1 MAESRGDLTPMMRQY
16 FELTEQYDD
25 CLLLFQVGDFYEAFC
40 DAAEEVSKV
49 LEVTLTQREDSTGTY
64 RMAGIPIDN
73 AASYVEG
80 LLDAGY
86 RVAVADQVEDPDEA
100 SGVVDRAVTRV
111 VTPGTVTDDEL
122 LAGSATYLAC
132 LARETDAERVN
143 GASAPTAGART
154 NGASAPTAGA
164 RTNGASADPASA
176 THAVAFLDVST
187 GEFRVTSV
195 ESRRRAVE
203 ELDRVGPAEVV
214 FAPEFAD
221 ADDAEDTDDADDT
234 EDTDADQP
242 TDRDTLAETF
252 DLQTATT
259 VYDPEAF
266 DTDSA
271 RDRVGRY
278 VDQPDAVLATDAE
291 LRACGG
297 LLAYAEYTQ
306 GDGVRGDVPEEPA
319 AVGDTGGSG
328 DAEEPADPTD
338 SDPTLGYVT
347 RIRRYDPDDALR
359 LDPTAIRSLELF
371 ANRTREN
378 GPTLLGVVDDTS
390 SALGRRRLE
399 SWLRRPLLDT
409 ARIDARQSAVAEFAE
424 RSLIRAEV
432 RDLLESVY
440 DVERLLGRVARSRA
454 NARDLRSLKTTLDT
468 VPALKS
474 ALESVEQADSERLVA
489 LRDRLDEL
497 ADVRGLIDDAISE
510 DPPAEITEGGI
521 IASGYDDE
529 LDDLRETER
538 SGREWVADLEA
549 QERERTG
556 IDSLSVGYNQVH
568 GYYIEVTKPNLDRVP
583 DDYTRRQTLKNSER
597 FYTPELKRRED
608 EIIGAEERADSLEY
622 DLFREVRGAV
632 AEEAERVQDVA
643 DALAELDTLATLAE
657 VAVARDWTRPSVIDY
672 DAERAESADGSPPA
686 IDIENGRHPVVA
698 DAQSSFVPN
707 DTHLGDSRIVVV
719 TGPNMSG
726 KSTYMRQ
733 VALICLLAQ
742 VGSFVPADSARL
754 PTLDRIF
761 TRVGASDDIA
771 GGQSTFMREMSE
783 LTDILHDA
791 TERSLVLLDE
801 VGRGTSTTDGLSIAW
816 ATTEFVHDEIGAFT
830 LFATHYH
837 ELTAIVDDL
846 PGVTNRH
853 FAADRDDSGVTFRHE
868 VREGPASSSYGVEV
882 AGLAGVPDPVVG
894 RSRELVEVG
903 GPGGGTGTEASD
915 VGAGDGEVA
924 GAEGSD
930 AEDADAS
937 ASSASDESGAVADTV
952 QATLEGDPAADDPDA
967 SASADADASTPPVD
981 GETVADLLT
990 ELRGIDV
997 ADTTPL
1003 DALNRLH
1010 DLRELAESAD
1020 LADGDGDVN
1029 ESAVDTDTDR

>member
-132 LARETDAERVN
+132 LARETDRN
-143 GASAPTAGART
+143 RT
-154 NGASAPTAGA
+154 NGT
-164 RTNGASADPASA
+164 SADPTSA

-221 ADDAEDTDDADDT
+221 
-234 EDTDADQP
+234 DTDASD
-242 TDRDTLAETF
+242 TDESDDTLAETF
-252 DLQTATT
+252 DIRATTT
-259 VYDPEAF
+259 VYDPDAF
-266 DTDSA
+266 DTDTA

-278 VDQPDAVLATDAE
+278 VENPDAVLATGAE
-291 LRACGG
+291 LRVCGG

-306 GDGVRGDVPEEPA
+306 GDGVRGDVPEEPS
-319 AVGDTGGSG
+319 AVGDTGGDDTAGSD
-328 DAEEPADPTD
+328 DAGESAETDDPTD
-338 SDPTLGYVT
+338 ADPTLGYVT
-347 RIRRYDPDDALR
+347 RIRRYDPDEALR

-371 ANRTREN
+371 ANRTRED

-409 ARIDARQSAVAEFAE
+409 ARIDARQSAVTEFAD

-432 RDLLESVY
+432 RELLESVY
-440 DVERLLGRVARSRA
+440 DVERLVGRVARSRA

-474 ALESVEQADSERLVA
+474 ALNPVEQADSERLVA
-489 LRDRLDEL
+489 LRERLDEL

-529 LDDLRETER
+529 LDELRETEQ

-549 QERERTG
+549 HERERTG

-608 EIIGAEERADSLEY
+608 EIIGAAERADSLEY
-622 DLFREVRGAV
+622 DLFREVRREV
-632 AEEAERVQDVA
+632 AAEAERVQDVA

-657 VAVARDWTRPSVIDY
+657 IAVARDWTRPEVVEYDPTDPAPISID
-672 DAERAESADGSPPA
+672 A
-686 IDIENGRHPVVA
+686 GRHPVVA
-698 DAQSSFVPN
+698 DAQERFVSN
-707 DTHLGDSRIVVV
+707 DTHLGDSRIAVI

-742 VGSFVPADSARL
+742 VGSFVPADAARL

-816 ATTEFVHDEIGAFT
+816 ATTEFVHSEIGAFT

-837 ELTAIVDDL
+837 ELTDIADEL
-846 PGVTNRH
+846 AGVTNRH
-853 FAADRDDSGVTFRHE
+853 FSADRDDSGVTFRHE
-868 VREGPASSSYGVEV
+868 IREGPASSSYGVEV
-882 AGLAGVPDPVVG
+882 AGLAGVPDRVVG
-894 RSRELVEVG
+894 RSRELVERG
-903 GPGGGTGTEASD
+903 GPGGEIGVADTDDEDTGGE
-915 VGAGDGEVA
+915 GADT
-924 GAEGSD
+924 
-930 AEDADAS
+930 S
-937 ASSASDESGAVADTV
+937 ASSETENPESGDSDTV
-952 QATLEGDPAADDPDA
+952 QATLEGDPATGASDLETSEDGDAGTALADEA
-967 SASADADASTPPVD
+967 
-981 GETVADLLT
+981 VAEVLA

-1010 DLRELAESAD
+1010 DLRELADSTD
-1020 LADGDGDVN
+1020 LAERGATQNATD
-1029 ESAVDTDTDR
+1029 SASETSTDPTATDTER

>member
-1 MAESRGDLTPMMRQY
+1 
-16 FELTEQYDD
+16 
-25 CLLLFQVGDFYEAFC
+25 
-40 DAAEEVSKV
+40 
-49 LEVTLTQREDSTGTY
+49 
-64 RMAGIPIDN
+64 
-73 AASYVEG
+73 
-80 LLDAGY
+80 
-86 RVAVADQVEDPDEA
+86 
-100 SGVVDRAVTRV
+100 
-111 VTPGTVTDDEL
+111 
-122 LAGSATYLAC
+122 
-132 LARETDAERVN
+132 
-143 GASAPTAGART
+143 
-154 NGASAPTAGA
+154 
-164 RTNGASADPASA
+164 
-176 THAVAFLDVST
+176 
-187 GEFRVTSV
+187 
-195 ESRRRAVE
+195 VE

-214 FAPEFAD
+214 FAPEFAGGD
-221 ADDAEDTDDADDT
+221 DDAVSDTTDDDTDDGTDDDADDT
-234 EDTDADQP
+234 LAD
-242 TDRDTLAETF
+242 TF
-252 DLQTATT
+252 DLQATTT
-259 VYDPEAF
+259 VYDPDAF

-278 VDQPDAVLATDAE
+278 VEEPDAVLATDAE

-319 AVGDTGGSG
+319 AVGVSG
-328 DAEEPADPTD
+328 ADDDPTD
-338 SDPTLGYVT
+338 ADPTLGYVT

-371 ANRTREN
+371 DSRTRED

-409 ARIDARQSAVAEFAE
+409 ARIDARQAAVAEFAE
-424 RSLIRAEV
+424 QSLVRAEA
-432 RDLLESVY
+432 RDLLEAVY

-454 NARDLRSLKTTLDT
+454 NARDLRSLQTTLDT
-468 VPALKS
+468 VPELKA
-474 ALESVEQADSERLVA
+474 ALESVESSRLVA
-489 LRDRLDEL
+489 LRERLDEL
-497 ADVRGLIDDAISE
+497 ADVRGLVDDAISE
-510 DPPAEITEGGI
+510 DPPTEITEGGV
-521 IASGYDDE
+521 IAPGYDDE
-529 LDDLRETER
+529 LDDLRETEQ

-549 QERERTG
+549 RERERTG

-568 GYYIEVTKPNLDRVP
+568 GYYIEVTKPNLDSVP

-608 EIIGAEERADSLEY
+608 EILGAAERADSLEY
-622 DLFREVRGAV
+622 DLFREVRRDV
-632 AEEAERVQDVA
+632 AAEAERIQDVA

-657 VAVARDWTRPSVIDY
+657 VAVDRDWTRPEVVDY
-672 DAERAESADGSPPA
+672 DAERAESGDDSPPA
-686 IDIENGRHPVVA
+686 IDIEGGRHPVVA

-707 DTHLGDSRIVVV
+707 DTHLGDRRIAVI

-742 VGSFVPADSARL
+742 VGSFVPADAARL

-816 ATTEFVHDEIGAFT
+816 ATTEFVHDEVGAFT

-837 ELTAIVDDL
+837 ELTAIADEL
-846 PGVTNRH
+846 PGVANLH

-882 AGLAGVPDPVVG
+882 AGLAGVPDPVVS
-894 RSRELVEVG
+894 RSRELVERG
-903 GPGGGTGTEASD
+903 GPGGSS
-915 VGAGDGEVA
+915 GDGDAETPPTDSA
-924 GAEGSD
+924 GADRE
-930 AEDADAS
+930 ES
-937 ASSASDESGAVADTV
+937 APSETV
-952 QATLEGDPAADDPDA
+952 QATLEGDPATEASDSEAGDDATPAVAD
-967 SASADADASTPPVD
+967 
-981 GETVADLLT
+981 ETVADLLA
-990 ELRGIDV
+990 ELRDVDV

-1010 DLRELAESAD
+1010 ELRELAESAD
-1020 LADGDGDVN
+1020 IPEEAVATDSTDDLA
-1029 ESAVDTDTDR
+1029 TDADR

>member
-25 CLLLFQVGDFYEAFC
+25 CLVLFQVGDFYEAFC

-132 LARETDAERVN
+132 LARETESERMH
-143 GASAPTAGART
+143 GASAHTVGART
-154 NGASAPTAGA
+154 NGT
-164 RTNGASADPASA
+164 SADPADA

-195 ESRRRAVE
+195 DSRRRAVE

-214 FAPEFAD
+214 FAPEFAGDDGDDARSSDGATD
-221 ADDAEDTDDADDT
+221 ADDETADADTDSPLA
-234 EDTDADQP
+234 
-242 TDRDTLAETF
+242 RDTLADTF
-252 DLQTATT
+252 DLRAATT
-259 VYDPEAF
+259 VYDPDAF

-278 VDQPDAVLATDAE
+278 VEEPDAVLATDAE

-319 AVGDTGGSG
+319 AVGVSG
-328 DAEEPADPTD
+328 ADDDPTD
-338 SDPTLGYVT
+338 ADPTLGYVT

-371 ANRTREN
+371 ENRTRED

-409 ARIDARQSAVAEFAE
+409 DRIGARQSAVAEFADL
-424 RSLIRAEV
+424 SLVRAEV
-432 RDLLESVY
+432 RDLLEAVY

-454 NARDLRSLKTTLDT
+454 NARDLRSLVTTLDT
-468 VPALKS
+468 VPELKA
-474 ALESVEQADSERLVA
+474 ALESVESARLVA
-489 LRDRLDEL
+489 LRERLDEL
-497 ADVRGLIDDAISE
+497 ADVRGLVDDAISE
-510 DPPAEITEGGI
+510 DPPTEITEGGV
-521 IASGYDDE
+521 IAPGYDDE
-529 LDDLRETER
+529 LDDLRETEQ

-568 GYYIEVTKPNLDRVP
+568 GYYIEVTKPNLDSVP

-608 EIIGAEERADSLEY
+608 EIIGAAERADSLEY
-622 DLFREVRGAV
+622 DLFRAVRREVAG
-632 AEEAERVQDVA
+632 EAERIQDVA
-643 DALAELDTLATLAE
+643 DALAELDALATLAE
-657 VAVARDWTRPSVIDY
+657 VAVARDWTRPEVVSY
-672 DAERAESADGSPPA
+672 DAAQDESGDGSAPA
-686 IDIENGRHPVVA
+686 IDIEGGRHPVVA
-698 DAQSSFVPN
+698 DAQSSFVAN
-707 DTHLGDSRIVVV
+707 DTHLGERRIAVV

-742 VGSFVPADSARL
+742 VGSFVPADAARL

-816 ATTEFVHDEIGAFT
+816 ATTEFVHDEVGAFT

-837 ELTAIVDDL
+837 ELTAIADEL
-846 PGVTNRH
+846 PGVRNLH
-853 FAADRDDSGVTFRHE
+853 FAADRDDAGVTFRHE

-894 RSRELVEVG
+894 RSRELVERG
-903 GPGGGTGTEASD
+903 GPGGQGVDGAATPTDDSAAS
-915 VGAGDGEVA
+915 GPGD
-924 GAEGSD
+924 SD
-930 AEDADAS
+930 AGE
-937 ASSASDESGAVADTV
+937 TV
-952 QATLEGDPAADDPDA
+952 QATLEGDPATETPGEETVGSDEGADR
-967 SASADADASTPPVD
+967 DAD
-981 GETVADLLT
+981 ETVTTLLA
-990 ELRGIDV
+990 ELRDV
-997 ADTTPL
+997 DIADTTPL

-1010 DLRELAESAD
+1010 DLRELAEQAD
-1020 LADGDGDVN
+1020 VPDDV
-1029 ESAVDTDTDR
+1029 TPTDRAAATDETHDEATTVDSATDSDR

>member
-1 MAESRGDLTPMMRQY
+1 MPAVTGPPPEMAESRGDLTPMMRQY
-16 FELTEQYDD
+16 FELTAEYDD
-25 CLLLFQVGDFYEAFC
+25 CLVLFQVGDFYEAFC

-132 LARETDAERVN
+132 LARETDTERVN
-143 GASAPTAGART
+143 GASAHTAGART
-154 NGASAPTAGA
+154 NGASAHT
-164 RTNGASADPASA
+164 TDA

-195 ESRRRAVE
+195 ESRRRAIE
-203 ELDRVGPAEVV
+203 ELDRVDPAEVV

-221 ADDAEDTDDADDT
+221 TGGDDGENTAGTDESDADDPGA
-234 EDTDADQP
+234 TDP
-242 TDRDTLAETF
+242 RLAETF
-252 DLQTATT
+252 DLRAATT
-259 VYDPEAF
+259 VYDPDAF

-278 VDQPDAVLATDAE
+278 VDEPDAVLATDAE

-328 DAEEPADPTD
+328 DAEESADTTDDPTD
-338 SDPTLGYVT
+338 ADPTLGYVT

-371 ANRTREN
+371 ENRTRED

-409 ARIDARQSAVAEFAE
+409 GRIDARQAAVAAFAE
-424 RSLIRAEV
+424 ESLVRAEV
-432 RDLLESVY
+432 RDLLEAVY

-468 VPALKS
+468 VPELKS
-474 ALESVEQADSERLVA
+474 ALASVDQADSDRLVA

-521 IASGYDDE
+521 VASGYDDE
-529 LDDLRETER
+529 LDALRETEQ

-549 QERERTG
+549 RERERTG

-608 EIIGAEERADSLEY
+608 EIIGAAERADALEY
-622 DLFREVRGAV
+622 DLFREVRRAV

-657 VAVARDWTRPSVIDY
+657 IAVDRDWTRPEVVDY
-672 DAERAESADGSPPA
+672 DAERADSADESAPA
-686 IDIENGRHPVVA
+686 IDIEHGRHPVVA

-707 DTHLGDSRIVVV
+707 DTHLGDSRVAVV

-742 VGSFVPADSARL
+742 VGSFVPADAARL

-837 ELTAIVDDL
+837 ELTAIADEL

-882 AGLAGVPDPVVG
+882 AGLAGVPDPVVA
-894 RSRELVEVG
+894 RSRDLVAVG
-903 GPGGGTGTEASD
+903 GPGGPSDATDAEGTTTTDPEETPTTDAEASD
-915 VGAGDGEVA
+915 TGE
-924 GAEGSD
+924 
-930 AEDADAS
+930 
-937 ASSASDESGAVADTV
+937 TV
-952 QATLEGDPAADDPDA
+952 QATLEGDPATEPSDPETGEGDGAATAD
-967 SASADADASTPPVD
+967 
-981 GETVADLLT
+981 ETVADLLA
-990 ELRGIDV
+990 ELREIDV

-1010 DLRELAESAD
+1010 DLRELAASAD
-1020 LADGDGDVN
+1020 VSAADATETASETTADHT
-1029 ESAVDTDTDR
+1029 ATDTDR

>member
-1 MAESRGDLTPMMRQY
+1 MPAVTGPPPEMAESRGDLTPMMRQY

-25 CLLLFQVGDFYEAFC
+25 CLVLFQVGDFYEAFC

-132 LARETDAERVN
+132 LARETDAER
-143 GASAPTAGART
+143 
-154 NGASAPTAGA
+154 
-164 RTNGASADPASA
+164 TNGASADPANA

-195 ESRRRAVE
+195 DSRRRAVE
-203 ELDRVGPAEVV
+203 ELDRVDPAEVV
-214 FAPEFAD
+214 FAPEFAGAGD
-221 ADDAEDTDDADDT
+221 SDNPTDGDGADAEDAGADDAADSD
-234 EDTDADQP
+234 
-242 TDRDTLAETF
+242 DTLADTF
-252 DLQTATT
+252 DLQTTTT
-259 VYDPEAF
+259 VYDPNAF

-271 RDRVGRY
+271 RGRVGRY
-278 VDQPDAVLATDAE
+278 VEEPDAVLATDAE

-297 LLAYAEYTQ
+297 LLGYAEYTQ

-319 AVGDTGGSG
+319 AVGVSG
-328 DAEEPADPTD
+328 TDDDPTD
-338 SDPTLGYVT
+338 ADPTLGYVT

-371 ANRTREN
+371 DNRTRED

-390 SALGRRRLE
+390 SSLGRRRLE

-409 ARIDARQSAVAEFAE
+409 ARIDARQAAVAEFAE
-424 RSLIRAEV
+424 ESLVRAEV
-432 RDLLESVY
+432 RDLLEAVY

-454 NARDLRSLKTTLDT
+454 NARDLRSLQTTLDT
-468 VPALKS
+468 VPELKA
-474 ALESVEQADSERLVA
+474 ALEPVGSSRLVA
-489 LRDRLDEL
+489 LRERLDEL
-497 ADVRGLIDDAISE
+497 VDVRGLIEDAIHE
-510 DPPAEITEGGI
+510 DPPTEITEGGV
-521 IASGYDDE
+521 IAAGYDDE
-529 LDDLRETER
+529 LDDLRETEQ

-549 QERERTG
+549 RERERTG

-568 GYYIEVTKPNLDRVP
+568 GYYIEVTKPNLDSVP

-608 EIIGAEERADSLEY
+608 EIIGAAERADSLEY
-622 DLFREVRGAV
+622 DLFREVRSEI
-632 AEEAERVQDVA
+632 AEEAERIQDVA

-657 VAVARDWTRPSVIDY
+657 VAVDRDWTRPEVLDY
-672 DAERAESADGSPPA
+672 DTERAESAADSAPA

-707 DTHLGDSRIVVV
+707 DTHLGDSRIAVV

-742 VGSFVPADSARL
+742 VGSFVPADAARL

-816 ATTEFVHDEIGAFT
+816 ATTEFVHDEVGAFT

-837 ELTAIVDDL
+837 ELTAIADEL
-846 PGVTNRH
+846 PGVTNLH

-894 RSRELVEVG
+894 RSRELVERG
-903 GPGGGTGTEASD
+903 GPGGRSDTDDEATPPTDS
-915 VGAGDGEVA
+915 V
-924 GAEGSD
+924 
-930 AEDADAS
+930 DADRETS
-937 ASSASDESGAVADTV
+937 APSETV
-952 QATLEGDPAADDPDA
+952 QATLEGDPATEAADSVAGDDA
-967 SASADADASTPPVD
+967 TPTVAD
-981 GETVADLLT
+981 ETVAHLLAK
-990 ELRGIDV
+990 LRDVDV

-1020 LADGDGDVN
+1020 IPEEAVSTDPTDPTDDLA
-1029 ESAVDTDTDR
+1029 TDSDR

>member
-25 CLLLFQVGDFYEAFC
+25 CLVLFQVGDFYEAFC

-143 GASAPTAGART
+143 GASARAAGGRV
-154 NGASAPTAGA
+154 NGASARA
-164 RTNGASADPASA
+164 ADA

-195 ESRRRAVE
+195 DSRRRAVE

-214 FAPEFAD
+214 FAPEFASEDEDTVNGD
-221 ADDAEDTDDADDT
+221 ADDSDGDAEDATAG
-234 EDTDADQP
+234 A
-242 TDRDTLAETF
+242 RLAETF
-252 DLQTATT
+252 DLRAAAT
-259 VYDPEAF
+259 VSDPDAF

-271 RDRVGRY
+271 RQRVGRY
-278 VDQPDAVLATDAE
+278 VEEPDAVLATDAE

-319 AVGDTGGSG
+319 AVGVSG
-328 DAEEPADPTD
+328 ADDDPTD
-338 SDPTLGYVT
+338 ADPTLGYVT

-371 ANRTREN
+371 ENRTRED

-409 ARIDARQSAVAEFAE
+409 ARIDARQSAVAEFADL
-424 RSLIRAEV
+424 SLVRAEA
-432 RDLLESVY
+432 RDLLEAVY

-454 NARDLRSLKTTLDT
+454 NARDLRSLQTTLDT
-468 VPALKS
+468 VPELKA
-474 ALESVEQADSERLVA
+474 ALESVESGRLVA
-489 LRDRLDEL
+489 LRERLDKL

-510 DPPAEITEGGI
+510 DPPTEITEGGV
-521 IASGYDDE
+521 IAPGYDEE
-529 LDDLRETER
+529 LDDLRETEQ

-549 QERERTG
+549 RERERTG

-608 EIIGAEERADSLEY
+608 EIIGAAERADSREY
-622 DLFREVRGAV
+622 DLFRDVRREVA
-632 AEEAERVQDVA
+632 AEAERIQDVA

-657 VAVARDWTRPSVIDY
+657 VAVDRDWTRPEVVDY
-672 DAERAESADGSPPA
+672 ATERAEATDDARPA
-686 IDIENGRHPVVA
+686 IDIEGGRHPVVA

-707 DTHLGDSRIVVV
+707 DTHLGAQRVAVV

-742 VGSFVPADSARL
+742 VGSFVPADAARL

-816 ATTEFVHDEIGAFT
+816 ATTEFVHDEVGAFT

-837 ELTAIVDDL
+837 ELTAIADEL
-846 PGVTNRH
+846 PGVTNLH
-853 FAADRDDSGVTFRHE
+853 FAADRDDAGVTFRHE

-882 AGLAGVPDPVVG
+882 AGLAGVPDPVVN
-894 RSRELVEVG
+894 RSRELVERG
-903 GPGGGTGTEASD
+903 GPGGRGVE
-915 VGAGDGEVA
+915 DGETSA
-924 GAEGSD
+924 TGA
-930 AEDADAS
+930 AESGPEDVDAS
-937 ASSASDESGAVADTV
+937 GTV
-952 QATLEGDPAADDPDA
+952 QATLEGDPATETPDA
-967 SASADADASTPPVD
+967 ETDDGADTTAEAGEVASD
-981 GETVADLLT
+981 ETVTTLLA
-990 ELRGIDV
+990 ELRGVDV

-1003 DALNRLH
+1003 DALARLH
-1010 DLRELAESAD
+1010 ELRELAEAAD
-1020 LADGDGDVN
+1020 VPADATTTDSLGETDETGDAPNTGDAAEPN
-1029 ESAVDTDTDR
+1029 R

>member
-25 CLLLFQVGDFYEAFC
+25 CLVLFQVGDFYEAFC

-143 GASAPTAGART
+143 GASAQTADARV
-154 NGASAPTAGA
+154 NGT
-164 RTNGASADPASA
+164 SADPADA

-195 ESRRRAVE
+195 DSRRRAVE

-214 FAPEFAD
+214 FAPEFASED
-221 ADDAEDTDDADDT
+221 EDTVNDTADDESDSDAEDATAGARLAD
-234 EDTDADQP
+234 
-242 TDRDTLAETF
+242 TF
-252 DLQTATT
+252 DLQATTT
-259 VYDPEAF
+259 VYDPDAF

-271 RDRVGRY
+271 RDRVSRY
-278 VDQPDAVLATDAE
+278 VEEPDAVLATDAE

-319 AVGDTGGSG
+319 AVGVSG
-328 DAEEPADPTD
+328 TDDDPTD
-338 SDPTLGYVT
+338 ADPTLGYVT
-347 RIRRYDPDDALR
+347 RIQRYDPNDALR

-371 ANRTREN
+371 DNRTRED

-390 SALGRRRLE
+390 SALGRRQLE

-409 ARIDARQSAVAEFAE
+409 ARIDARQAAVAEFAE
-424 RSLIRAEV
+424 QSLVRAEA
-432 RDLLESVY
+432 RDLLEPVY

-454 NARDLRSLKTTLDT
+454 NARDLRSLQTTLDT
-468 VPALKS
+468 VPELKAAL
-474 ALESVEQADSERLVA
+474 ASVESSRLVA
-489 LRDRLDEL
+489 LRERLDEL
-497 ADVRGLIDDAISE
+497 ADVRGLIDDAISK
-510 DPPAEITEGGI
+510 DPPTEITEGGV
-521 IASGYDDE
+521 IAPGYDDE
-529 LDDLRETER
+529 LDDLRETEQ

-549 QERERTG
+549 RERERTG

-608 EIIGAEERADSLEY
+608 EILGAAERADSLEY
-622 DLFREVRGAV
+622 DLFREVRRDV
-632 AEEAERVQDVA
+632 AAEAERIQDVA

-657 VAVARDWTRPSVIDY
+657 VAVARDWTRPEVVDY
-672 DAERAESADGSPPA
+672 DAERAESGDDSPQG
-686 IDIENGRHPVVA
+686 INIEGGRHPVVA

-707 DTHLGDSRIVVV
+707 DTRLGDRRIAVI

-742 VGSFVPADSARL
+742 VGSFVPAAAARL

-816 ATTEFVHDEIGAFT
+816 ATTEFVHDEVGAFT

-837 ELTAIVDDL
+837 ELTSIADEL
-846 PGVTNRH
+846 PGVTNLH

-882 AGLAGVPDPVVG
+882 AGLAGVPDPVVS
-894 RSRELVEVG
+894 RSRELVERG
-903 GPGGGTGTEASD
+903 GPGGRSD
-915 VGAGDGEVA
+915 ADDEETPPIDSAGAGRE
-924 GAEGSD
+924 E
-930 AEDADAS
+930 S
-937 ASSASDESGAVADTV
+937 APSETV
-952 QATLEGDPAADDPDA
+952 QATLEGDPATEASDSEAGDDATPTVAD
-967 SASADADASTPPVD
+967 
-981 GETVADLLT
+981 ETVVDLLT
-990 ELRGIDV
+990 ELRDVDV

-1010 DLRELAESAD
+1010 ELRELAESAD
-1020 LADGDGDVN
+1020 IP
-1029 ESAVDTDTDR
+1029 EEAVVTDSTDDLSTDSDR

>member
-25 CLLLFQVGDFYEAFC
+25 CLVLFQVGDFYEAFC

-132 LARETDAERVN
+132 LARETENERVN
-143 GASAPTAGART
+143 GASADPT
-154 NGASAPTAGA
+154 
-164 RTNGASADPASA
+164 DA

-195 ESRRRAVE
+195 DSRRRAVE

-214 FAPEFAD
+214 FAPEFASSD
-221 ADDAEDTDDADDT
+221 GDTVNGGADDESDDGTDDGA
-234 EDTDADQP
+234 EE
-242 TDRDTLAETF
+242 TLADAV
-252 DLQTATT
+252 DLQAATT
-259 VYDPEAF
+259 VYDPDAF
-266 DTDSA
+266 DTASA

-278 VDQPDAVLATDAE
+278 VDTPDAVLATDAE

-319 AVGDTGGSG
+319 AVGVSG
-328 DAEEPADPTD
+328 TDDDPTD
-338 SDPTLGYVT
+338 ADPTLGYVT

-371 ANRTREN
+371 ENRTRAD
-378 GPTLLGVVDDTS
+378 GPTLLGVVDDTA

-409 ARIDARQSAVAEFAE
+409 ARIDARQAAVAEFAE
-424 RSLIRAEV
+424 LSLVRAEA
-432 RDLLESVY
+432 RDLLEAVY

-454 NARDLRSLKTTLDT
+454 NARDLRSLQTTLDT
-468 VPALKS
+468 VPELRAT
-474 ALESVEQADSERLVA
+474 LESVESDRLVA
-489 LRDRLDEL
+489 LRERLDEL

-510 DPPAEITEGGI
+510 DPPTEITEGGI
-521 IASGYDDE
+521 IAPGYDEE
-529 LDDLRETER
+529 LDDLRETEQ

-549 QERERTG
+549 RERERTG

-568 GYYIEVTKPNLDRVP
+568 GYYIEVTKPNLDSVP

-608 EIIGAEERADSLEY
+608 EIIGAAERADSLEY
-622 DLFREVRGAV
+622 DLFREVRSEV
-632 AEEAERVQDVA
+632 AAEAERIRDVA

-657 VAVARDWTRPSVIDY
+657 VAVDRDWTRPEVLDY
-672 DAERAESADGSPPA
+672 DTERAESAADSAPA
-686 IDIENGRHPVVA
+686 IDIERGRHPVVA

-707 DTHLGDSRIVVV
+707 DTHLGDSRIAVI

-742 VGSFVPADSARL
+742 VGSFVPADAARL

-771 GGQSTFMREMSE
+771 GGQSTFMREMCE

-816 ATTEFVHDEIGAFT
+816 ATTEFVHDEVGAFT

-837 ELTAIVDDL
+837 ELTAIADEL
-846 PGVTNRH
+846 PGVTNLH
-853 FAADRDDSGVTFRHE
+853 FAADRGDSGVTFRHE

-894 RSRELVEVG
+894 RSRELVERG
-903 GPGGGTGTEASD
+903 GPGGR
-915 VGAGDGEVA
+915 
-924 GAEGSD
+924 SD
-930 AEDADAS
+930 ADDEETPPTDSADADRQES
-937 ASSASDESGAVADTV
+937 APSETV
-952 QATLEGDPAADDPDA
+952 QATLEGDPATEASDSEAGGGATLTVAD
-967 SASADADASTPPVD
+967 
-981 GETVADLLT
+981 ETVAHLLA
-990 ELRGIDV
+990 ELRDVDV

-1020 LADGDGDVN
+1020 IPEEAVATDSTDDLA
-1029 ESAVDTDTDR
+1029 TDSDR

>member
-25 CLLLFQVGDFYEAFC
+25 CLVLFQVGDFYEAFC

-111 VTPGTVTDDEL
+111 VTPGTVTDGEL

-132 LARETDAERVN
+132 LARETDR
-143 GASAPTAGART
+143 G
-154 NGASAPTAGA
+154 
-164 RTNGASADPASA
+164 RTNGASADPADA

-195 ESRRRAVE
+195 DSRRRAVE

-221 ADDAEDTDDADDT
+221 AGDGDAPAASVVDAGDGSNDDAPPDGDAL
-234 EDTDADQP
+234 AD
-242 TDRDTLAETF
+242 TF
-252 DLQTATT
+252 DLRAATT
-259 VYDPEAF
+259 VYDPDAF
-266 DTDSA
+266 DTDAA
-271 RDRVGRY
+271 RERVGRY
-278 VDQPDAVLATDAE
+278 VEAPDAVLATDAE

-319 AVGDTGGSG
+319 AVGVSG
-328 DAEEPADPTD
+328 ADDDPTD
-338 SDPTLGYVT
+338 ADPTLGYVT
-347 RIRRYDPDDALR
+347 RVRRYDPDDALR

-371 ANRTREN
+371 ANRTRAD
-378 GPTLLGVVDDTS
+378 GPTLLGVVDDTA

-409 ARIDARQSAVAEFAE
+409 DRIDARQSAVAEFAD
-424 RSLIRAEV
+424 RSLVRAET
-432 RDLLESVY
+432 RDLLEAVY

-454 NARDLRSLKTTLDT
+454 NARDLRSLQTTLDV
-468 VPALKS
+468 VPELKS
-474 ALESVEQADSERLVA
+474 VLEPVESERLVA
-489 LRDRLDEL
+489 LRERLDDL

-510 DPPAEITEGGI
+510 DPPTEITEGGI
-521 IASGYDDE
+521 IAPGYDDE

-549 QERERTG
+549 RERERTG

-608 EIIGAEERADSLEY
+608 EIIGAAERADSLEY
-622 DLFREVRGAV
+622 DLFRAVRRAV
-632 AEEAERVQDVA
+632 ADEAERVQDVA
-643 DALAELDTLATLAE
+643 DALAELDTLAALAE
-657 VAVARDWTRPSVIDY
+657 VAVARDWTRPEVVAD
-672 DAERAESADGSPPA
+672 DAERAESADGSAPA

-707 DTHLGDSRIVVV
+707 DTHLGERRIAVV

-742 VGSFVPADSARL
+742 AGSFVPADAARL

-791 TERSLVLLDE
+791 TERSLLLLDE

-837 ELTAIVDDL
+837 ELTAVAEEL
-846 PGVTNRH
+846 PGVRNLH
-853 FAADRDDSGVTFRHE
+853 FAADRDDAGVTFRHE

-882 AGLAGVPDPVVG
+882 AGLAGVPDPVVR
-894 RSRELVEVG
+894 RSRDLVAVG
-903 GPGGGTGTEASD
+903 GPGGKA
-915 VGAGDGEVA
+915 AA
-924 GAEGSD
+924 D
-930 AEDADAS
+930 AADAS
-937 ASSASDESGAVADTV
+937 GADDEPADADTV
-952 QATLEGDPAADDPDA
+952 QATLEGDPAETTDPDSARSVDADDPAPAVA
-967 SASADADASTPPVD
+967 S
-981 GETVADLLT
+981 GTVAALLA

-1003 DALNRLH
+1003 DALTRLH
-1010 DLRELAESAD
+1010 DLRDLAESVD
-1020 LADGDGDVN
+1020 LQTGALDSSTDGETTDPDGP
-1029 ESAVDTDTDR
+1029 DR

>member
-25 CLLLFQVGDFYEAFC
+25 CLVLFQVGDFYEAFC

-143 GASAPTAGART
+143 GASAQTADARV
-154 NGASAPTAGA
+154 NGT
-164 RTNGASADPASA
+164 SADPADA

-195 ESRRRAVE
+195 DSRRRAVE

-214 FAPEFAD
+214 FAPEFASED
-221 ADDAEDTDDADDT
+221 EDTVNDTADDESDSDAEDATAGARLAD
-234 EDTDADQP
+234 
-242 TDRDTLAETF
+242 TF
-252 DLQTATT
+252 DLQATTT
-259 VYDPEAF
+259 VYDPDAF

-271 RDRVGRY
+271 RDRVSRY
-278 VDQPDAVLATDAE
+278 VEKPDAVLATDAE

-319 AVGDTGGSG
+319 AVGVSG
-328 DAEEPADPTD
+328 TDDDPTD
-338 SDPTLGYVT
+338 ADPTLGYVT
-347 RIRRYDPDDALR
+347 RIRRYDPNDALR

-371 ANRTREN
+371 DNRTRED

-390 SALGRRRLE
+390 SALGRRQLE

-409 ARIDARQSAVAEFAE
+409 ARIDARQAAVAEFAE
-424 RSLIRAEV
+424 QSLVRAEA
-432 RDLLESVY
+432 RDLLEPVY

-454 NARDLRSLKTTLDT
+454 NARDLRSLQTTLDT
-468 VPALKS
+468 VPELKAAL
-474 ALESVEQADSERLVA
+474 ASVESSRLVA
-489 LRDRLDEL
+489 LRERLDEL
-497 ADVRGLIDDAISE
+497 ADVRGLIDDAISK
-510 DPPAEITEGGI
+510 DPPTEITEGGV
-521 IASGYDDE
+521 IAPGYDDE
-529 LDDLRETER
+529 LDDLRETEQ

-549 QERERTG
+549 RERERTG

-608 EIIGAEERADSLEY
+608 EILGAAERADSLEY
-622 DLFREVRGAV
+622 DLFREVRRDV
-632 AEEAERVQDVA
+632 AAEAERIQDVA

-657 VAVARDWTRPSVIDY
+657 VAVARDWTRPEVVDY
-672 DAERAESADGSPPA
+672 DAERAESGDDSPQG
-686 IDIENGRHPVVA
+686 INIEGGRHPVVA

-707 DTHLGDSRIVVV
+707 DTRLGDRRIAVI

-742 VGSFVPADSARL
+742 VGSFVPAAAARL

-816 ATTEFVHDEIGAFT
+816 ATTEFVHDEVGAFT

-837 ELTAIVDDL
+837 ELTSIADEL
-846 PGVTNRH
+846 PGVTNLH

-882 AGLAGVPDPVVG
+882 AGLAGVPDPVVS
-894 RSRELVEVG
+894 RSRELVERG
-903 GPGGGTGTEASD
+903 GPGGRSD
-915 VGAGDGEVA
+915 ADDEETPPIDSAGAGRE
-924 GAEGSD
+924 E
-930 AEDADAS
+930 S
-937 ASSASDESGAVADTV
+937 APSETV
-952 QATLEGDPAADDPDA
+952 QATLEGDPATEASDSEAGDDATPTVAD
-967 SASADADASTPPVD
+967 
-981 GETVADLLT
+981 ETVVDLLT
-990 ELRGIDV
+990 ELRDVDV

-1010 DLRELAESAD
+1010 ELRELAESAD
-1020 LADGDGDVN
+1020 IP
-1029 ESAVDTDTDR
+1029 EEAVVTDSTDDLSTDSDR